1 VRCSFRFALAS
12 AALFSFLPSLPSQFA
27 IGQSIQ
33 QAAAAAAQ
41 SPAPLA
47 DRRKA
52 LNDLFSQY
60 WDTFLAHSPEFASE
74 IGDTRFNDK
83 LFDYSPQAANEWI
96 EHEQEY
102 LMRLAAIDPT
112 GFTPDE
118 AKAREELLTQ
128 FTNDI
133 ADADAR
139 DWEVP
144 VSASG
149 GVYAAYADLADDL
162 SFNNEQDY
170 ENWTTRLRA
179 LPGVIDQL
187 IANMGTGIEN
197 HRVPAKSV
205 LEKELAVI
213 QQQAAQ
219 KPADSPFADP
229 LKQFPA
235 PIPALQQQAIQQEML
250 DVIAKRVLPAYQRLA
265 RFFQVSYIPAAD
277 SAHPDQP
284 TGKPASSGETS
295 QITWQGRQARILTL
309 LGNAQQT
316 LGDKFNATAFHD
328 KLVNSGAVTLDE
340 LTQQMNAWVASQ
352 K

>member
-1 VRCSFRFALAS
+1 M
-12 AALFSFLPSLPSQFA
+12 
-27 IGQSIQ
+27 
-33 QAAAAAAQ
+33 
-41 SPAPLA
+41 PLA

-60 WDTFLAHSPEFASE
+60 WDLFLEHSPEFASE

-83 LFDYSPQAANEWI
+83 LFDYSPSAANSWI
-96 EHEQEY
+96 EREQEF

-112 GFTPDE
+112 GFTPAE
-118 AKAREELLTQ
+118 ARAREELLTQ

-133 ADADAR
+133 AGADAR

-144 VSASG
+144 VTSSG
-149 GVYAAYADLADDL
+149 GVYDAYPSLADNL
-162 SFNNEQDY
+162 TFTSEQDY
-170 ENWTTRLRA
+170 EDWITRLRA

-187 IANMGTGIEN
+187 IANMGTGMED
-197 HRVPAKSV
+197 HRIPAKSV
-205 LEKELAVI
+205 LEKELAAI

-229 LKQFPA
+229 LKEFPA
-235 PIPALQQQAIQQEML
+235 SVPALQQQAIQQEML
-250 DVIAKRVLPAYQRLA
+250 GVIAHRVLPAYQRLA

-284 TGKPASSGETS
+284 TGKPAGSSVAG
-295 QITWQGRQARILTL
+295 QITWQSRQARILAL
-309 LGNAQQT
+309 LDSAQQT
-316 LGDKFNATAFHD
+316 LGNKFNRKIFHD
-328 KLVNSGAVTLDE
+328 KLVNSGAVTLDA
-340 LTQQMNAWVASQ
+340 LTEQINTWIASQ

>member
-1 VRCSFRFALAS
+1 MRRFFRFALA
-12 AALFSFLPSLPSQFA
+12 AVALFSFLPGFESESA
-27 IGQSIQ
+27 SGQSIA

-47 DRRKA
+47 DRRKG

-60 WDTFLAHSPEFASE
+60 WDAFLAHSPEFASE
-74 IGDTRFNDK
+74 IGDTRFDDK
-83 LFDYSPQAANEWI
+83 LFDYSPKAANDWI
-96 EHEQEY
+96 EREQEF

-112 GFTPDE
+112 GFTPAE
-118 AKAREELLTQ
+118 TKAREELLTQ

-144 VSASG
+144 VSDSG
-149 GVYAAYADLADDL
+149 GVYAAYPNLADDL

-170 ENWTTRLRA
+170 ENWIARLRA

-187 IANMGTGIEN
+187 IANMGAGIDD
-197 HRVPAKSV
+197 HRVPAKSL
-205 LEKELAVI
+205 LEKELATI
-213 QQQAAQ
+213 QQLAAQ

-229 LKQFPA
+229 LKEFPA
-235 PIPALQQQAIQQEML
+235 SIATLQRQAIQQEIL
-250 DVIAKRVLPAYQRLA
+250 DVIGKRVLPAYQRLA

-284 TGKPASSGETS
+284 IGQPAGSGKTG
-295 QITWQGRQARILTL
+295 QITWQSRQTQILAL
-309 LGNAQQT
+309 LGNAQQA
-316 LGDKFNATAFHD
+316 LGDKFNVQAFHD
-328 KLVNSGAVTLDE
+328 KLVGSGAVTLDA
-340 LTQQMNAWVASQ
+340 LTEQINAWVASQ

>member
-1 VRCSFRFALAS
+1 MPGLQPEFA
-12 AALFSFLPSLPSQFA
+12 F
-27 IGQSIQ
+27 GQSLQ
-33 QAAAAAAQ
+33 QAAAATAQ

-52 LNDLFSQY
+52 LNDLFNQY

-83 LFDYSPQAANEWI
+83 LFDYSPKAANDWI
-96 EHEQEY
+96 EREQEY
-102 LMRLAAIDPT
+102 LMRLAAIEPT
-112 GFTPDE
+112 GFTPAE

-133 ADADAR
+133 ADTDAR
-139 DWEVP
+139 DWEIP
-144 VSASG
+144 VGNSG
-149 GVYAAYADLADDL
+149 GVYDAYPNLADDL
-162 SFNNEQDY
+162 PFNSQQDY
-170 ENWTTRLRA
+170 ENWIARLRA
-179 LPGVIDQL
+179 LPDVIDQL
-187 IANMGTGIEN
+187 ITNMGTGIDD
-197 HRVPAKSV
+197 HRVPAKSL
-205 LEKELAVI
+205 LEKELASI

-235 PIPALQQQAIQQEML
+235 SIPALQQQAIQQEML
-250 DVIAKRVLPAYQRLA
+250 GVIAKQVLPAYQRLA

-284 TGKPASSGETS
+284 TDKPAGSGEAG
-295 QITWQGRQARILTL
+295 QITWQSRQSRILAL
-309 LGNAQQT
+309 RDNAQQT
-316 LGDKFNATAFHD
+316 LGDKFNSKAFHD
-328 KLVNSGAVTLDE
+328 KLVSSGAVTLDA
-340 LTQQMNAWVASQ
+340 LTEQMNAWVATQ